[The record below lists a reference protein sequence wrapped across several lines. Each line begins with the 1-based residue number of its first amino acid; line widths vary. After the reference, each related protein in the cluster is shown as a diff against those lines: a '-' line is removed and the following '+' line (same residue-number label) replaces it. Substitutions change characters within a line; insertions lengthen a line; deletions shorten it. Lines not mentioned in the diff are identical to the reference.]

1 MRGSLRGMKIALL
14 LGGPSS
20 EREVSLKT
28 GRAVAQAMREEG
40 LNVAE
45 VDVGNNLEALVD
57 DIKRVKPQVVF
68 IALHGRFGEDG
79 VIQGILEY
87 MNIPY
92 TGSGVMAS
100 ALAMNKV
107 ASKRLFAYHGIPVAK
122 YTIFRKGGWTLPGEA
137 TLGELRYPL
146 VVKPAAEGS
155 TIGVSIVKGESELE
169 PALQEAYKYGDTVL
183 VEEYIEGRELTVGIL
198 GDEPLPVIEII
209 PKSGFYD
216 YKTKYTKGMA
226 EYHVP
231 ARLSKETFAMTQEM
245 ALLAHRALGCCDV
258 SRVDF
263 RLSTDE
269 IPYALEVNTIPGMT
283 ETSLLPKAAAAAG
296 ISFRELVLRIL
307 ESALKGGGGAK

>member
-1 MRGSLRGMKIALL
+1 MRGSLKRMRIALF

-28 GRAVAQAMREEG
+28 GRAVAQAMEEEG
-40 LNVAE
+40 LDVVE
-45 VDVGNNLEALVD
+45 VDVGEGLDELVD
-57 DIKRVKPQVVF
+57 ALNGIKPHVVF

-87 MNIPY
+87 MGIPY

-107 ASKRLFAYHGIPVAK
+107 ASKRLFSYHGIPVPR
-122 YTIFRKGGWTLPGEA
+122 YSISRREGWTLPGEVP
-137 TLGELRYPL
+137 LDDLDYPL

-155 TIGVSIVKGESELE
+155 TIGVSLVKDGGELE
-169 PALQEAYKYGDTVL
+169 SALQEAYRYGDTVL
-183 VEEYIEGRELTVGIL
+183 VEEYVEGRELTVGIL
-198 GDEPLPVIEII
+198 GDEPLPVVEIV
-209 PKSGFYD
+209 PEGGFYD
-216 YKTKYTKGMA
+216 YRAKYTPGVTRY
-226 EYHVP
+226 EVP
-231 ARLSKETFAMTQEM
+231 ARLSQEAFIMTQHM
-245 ALLAHRALGCCDV
+245 ALLAHRGLGCRDV

-263 RLSTDE
+263 RLSPDGT
-269 IPYALEVNTIPGMT
+269 PYALEVNTIPGMT

-307 ESALKGGGGAK
+307 ESALKG